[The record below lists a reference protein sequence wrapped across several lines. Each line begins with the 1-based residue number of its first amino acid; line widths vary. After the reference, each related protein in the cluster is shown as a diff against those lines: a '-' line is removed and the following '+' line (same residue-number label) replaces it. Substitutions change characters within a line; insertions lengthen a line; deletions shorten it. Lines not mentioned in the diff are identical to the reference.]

1 MWIIDERDT
10 AFFFEFL
17 FLSLIIVVMI
27 TMMMIIGD
35 RFSAMTTDRKRIRGY
50 ENFTYVGTVDGT
62 NDPRVFTKRGW
73 RNTGTKRVK
82 VSVRDV

>member
-1 MWIIDERDT
+1 
-10 AFFFEFL
+10 
-17 FLSLIIVVMI
+17 
-27 TMMMIIGD
+27 MMMIIGD

-73 RNTGTKRVK
+73 RNGDETRKSKRAGRLKSADSILHSKRERRYPRCIVAHCG
-82 VSVRDV
+82 